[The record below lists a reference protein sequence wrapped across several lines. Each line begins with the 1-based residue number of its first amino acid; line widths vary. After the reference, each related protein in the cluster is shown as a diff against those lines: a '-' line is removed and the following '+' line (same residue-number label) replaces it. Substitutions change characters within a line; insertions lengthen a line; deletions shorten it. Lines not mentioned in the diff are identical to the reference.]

1 MTLTEFKLT
10 GGAAYGLMNA
20 TWPFAALRVNKNEL
34 ELNISLIGNLHFR
47 PEDVISITASGASIF
62 SGGIRI
68 RHKVKGYYSTVVF
81 KSFTNIDS
89 ILQQIQQTG
98 FLDNKERLP
107 FYEDTVITAMQE
119 KGGFALK
126 IPAAIAIV
134 VIWNLFLLPDFIHS
148 LQNNKIPFMGIHL
161 GLCFMLLLSLTLL
174 ISEPFRNVILKEGRT
189 LKHIKMFV
197 LFMIF
202 LSTLMLAM
210 SFLNPKIHP

>member
-10 GGAAYGLMNA
+10 GGATYGMMNA
-20 TWPFAALRVNKNEL
+20 TWPFATLLVNKNEL

-62 SGGIRI
+62 TSGIRI

-81 KSFTNIDS
+81 KSFTNANS

-107 FYEDTVITAMQE
+107 FYEDTLITAMQE
-119 KGGFALK
+119 KGGFAMK

-134 VIWNLFLLPDFIHS
+134 VIWNLLFLPNFVHS
-148 LQNNKIPFMGIHL
+148 FQNNKVPFIGMHL
-161 GLCFMLLLSLTLL
+161 GLGFMLLLSLTLL

-189 LKHIKMFV
+189 LKHIKTLV

-202 LSTLMLAM
+202 LSALMLAM
-210 SFLNPKIHP
+210 SFLNPRV